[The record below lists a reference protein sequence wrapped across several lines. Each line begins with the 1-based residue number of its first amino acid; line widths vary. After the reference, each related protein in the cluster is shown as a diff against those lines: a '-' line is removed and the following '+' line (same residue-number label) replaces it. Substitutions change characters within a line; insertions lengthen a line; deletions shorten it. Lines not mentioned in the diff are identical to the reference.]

1 MPVSRLT
8 PVTSGAGVV
17 PCVDRCGSDS
27 RPPVGATA
35 ESCTGCRGEV
45 WLPAGS
51 REMAALLGRRTL
63 PTCFRCLT
71 GVLVSVQHETAAVPQ
86 AA

>member
-1 MPVSRLT
+1 M
-8 PVTSGAGVV
+8 SGVGVV
-17 PCVDRCGSDS
+17 PCADRCSDSS

-35 ESCTGCRGEV
+35 ESCTCCRREV

-51 REMAALLGRRTL
+51 REMAALLGRRVL
-63 PTCFRCLT
+63 PTCFRCLA
-71 GVLVSVQHETAAVPQ
+71 GVLVTVQPTTTAVAR

>member
-8 PVTSGAGVV
+8 PATRGAGVV
-17 PCVDRCGSDS
+17 PCADRCSSDS

-35 ESCTGCRGEV
+35 ESCTGCRREV

-51 REMAALLGRRTL
+51 REMAALLGRRAL
-63 PTCFRCLT
+63 PTCFRCLA
-71 GVLVSVQHETAAVPQ
+71 GVLVAVRPESPAVAQ

>member
-8 PVTSGAGVV
+8 PAMSGVGVV
-17 PCVDRCGSDS
+17 PCADRCSADS

-35 ESCTGCRGEV
+35 ESCTGCRREV

-51 REMAALLGRRTL
+51 REMAALLGRRAV
-63 PTCFRCLT
+63 PTCFRCLA
-71 GVLVSVQHETAAVPQ
+71 GVLGAVRREAPAVAQ